1 MGIVVVAAA
10 ALCKGEVALARIRST
25 PSDTN
30 PLQMVAAVVCSP
42 CAFCRSNFTLSP
54 SFSFKASWNP
64 WVAASRA
71 SCSTSWQIPMLYT
84 LPSVE
89 AALVAAASLWAVPV
103 AAAVEAV
110 PLSVLPQP
118 VRTDAAITAVSTTD
132 NNFFFIINALFSA
145 DLSIRL
151 L

>member
-1 MGIVVVAAA
+1 
-10 ALCKGEVALARIRST
+10 
-25 PSDTN
+25 
-30 PLQMVAAVVCSP
+30 
-42 CAFCRSNFTLSP
+42 
-54 SFSFKASWNP
+54 
-64 WVAASRA
+64 
-71 SCSTSWQIPMLYT
+71 MLYT

-89 AALVAAASLWAVPV
+89 AAASVCAALPAV
-103 AAAVEAV
+103 VEAV

-118 VRTDAAITAVSTTD
+118 VRTVAAITAVSTTD